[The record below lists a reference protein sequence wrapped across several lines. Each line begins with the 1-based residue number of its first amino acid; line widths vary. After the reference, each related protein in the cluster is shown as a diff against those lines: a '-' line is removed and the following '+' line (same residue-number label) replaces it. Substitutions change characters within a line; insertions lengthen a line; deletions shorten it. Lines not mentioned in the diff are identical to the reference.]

1 MKSSERRCHALTI
14 FENVH
19 GAKMEK
25 GMYTNLYTE
34 IWDSMIFRD
43 MVNKCTMNT
52 KPAKMA
58 VCGFVILREILGL
71 SSSPSAIALNLQA
84 LTNNVHEFVHETP
97 GFNAFPGVFMRIF
110 RRILCTT
117 GQNVHN
123 RGFDGFCGSLK
134 NR

>member
-1 MKSSERRCHALTI
+1 MKSSERRCRALTI

-52 KPAKMA
+52 KPTKMA

-71 SSSPSAIALNLQA
+71 SSSLSAKPADY
-84 LTNNVHEFVHETP
+84 FS
-97 GFNAFPGVFMRIF
+97 GFLF
-110 RRILCTT
+110 L
-117 GQNVHN
+117 
-123 RGFDGFCGSLK
+123 
-134 NR
+134 

>member
-52 KPAKMA
+52 KPAKP
-58 VCGFVILREILGL
+58 L
-71 SSSPSAIALNLQA
+71 SPLC
-84 LTNNVHEFVHETP
+84 
-97 GFNAFPGVFMRIF
+97 IF
-110 RRILCTT
+110 S
-117 GQNVHN
+117 
-123 RGFDGFCGSLK
+123 DYLK
-134 NR
+134 TMQKI

>member
-1 MKSSERRCHALTI
+1 MKSSERRCRALTI

-71 SSSPSAIALNLQA
+71 SSSLSATESCKSKDLQG
-84 LTNNVHEFVHETP
+84 LFFFV
-97 GFNAFPGVFMRIF
+97 
-110 RRILCTT
+110 LLS
-117 GQNVHN
+117 
-123 RGFDGFCGSLK
+123 SLPFVYHHIK
-134 NR
+134 W

>member
-34 IWDSMIFRD
+34 ICDSMIFRD

-58 VCGFVILREILGL
+58 VCDFVILREILGL
-71 SSSPSAIALNLQA
+71 SSSLSANNIDLQDVA
-84 LTNNVHEFVHETP
+84 KLVPEKAPENVF
-97 GFNAFPGVFMRIF
+97 FRVF
-110 RRILCTT
+110 CW
-117 GQNVHN
+117 
-123 RGFDGFCGSLK
+123 
-134 NR
+134 

>member
-71 SSSPSAIALNLQA
+71 SSSLSATSQEKSVKRFLF
-84 LTNNVHEFVHETP
+84 FVLVFSTLRP
-97 GFNAFPGVFMRIF
+97 FPP
-110 RRILCTT
+110 
-117 GQNVHN
+117 
-123 RGFDGFCGSLK
+123 
-134 NR
+134 

>member
-58 VCGFVILREILGL
+58 VCDFVILREILGL
-71 SSSPSAIALNLQA
+71 SSSLSALHFFRLSEDYAENIANRRNSNELRRFL
-84 LTNNVHEFVHETP
+84 
-97 GFNAFPGVFMRIF
+97 FPDSLVQ
-110 RRILCTT
+110 TT
-117 GQNVHN
+117 
-123 RGFDGFCGSLK
+123 K
-134 NR
+134 KEAA

>member
-71 SSSPSAIALNLQA
+71 SSSPSAEDIL
-84 LTNNVHEFVHETP
+84 F
-97 GFNAFPGVFMRIF
+97 GGGS
-110 RRILCTT
+110 RR
-117 GQNVHN
+117 
-123 RGFDGFCGSLK
+123 CGSP
-134 NR
+134 RFFYAHHQ

>member
-19 GAKMEK
+19 GAKMGK

-52 KPAKMA
+52 KPTKMA

-71 SSSPSAIALNLQA
+71 SSSLSAIALDLQA

-97 GFNAFPGVFMRIF
+97 GFNTFPGVFHAHF
-110 RRILCTT
+110 
-117 GQNVHN
+117 
-123 RGFDGFCGSLK
+123 
-134 NR
+134 